1 MKLGFINI
9 QARLLNLLPS
19 NVKKFANSIRVLP
32 IYVQWFVHP
41 SGRKHT
47 TSVLEPYHN
56 RYDGC
61 RCIVIGNG
69 PSLRKMN
76 LALLKD
82 EYTFGLNRIYLMF
95 KELRFETTFLV
106 SVNRFVLQQFSDDL
120 AKLTMLKF
128 LNWAY
133 RSRYNA
139 DRSTSFVCFKPR
151 HITDGS
157 ICDGIYPLAA
167 TVTNVALE
175 IAFFMGFSEVILI
188 GVDHSYKDEGV
199 GNVAIVS
206 QKPDVNHFSQNYF
219 GPGVTW
225 QLPDY
230 ILMEQGYQVMKCL
243 FENDGR
249 RIVDATSNGNLSI
262 FQKVDFEDYLFS
274 SQYKNQSN

>member
-1 MKLGFINI
+1 MKLGIINI
-9 QARLLNLLPS
+9 QARLLNLLPPKA
-19 NVKKFANSIRVLP
+19 KKSANSIRVLP
-32 IYVQWFVHP
+32 RYVQWFVHP

-47 TSVLEPYHN
+47 TRVLKPYHN

-82 EYTFGLNRIYLMF
+82 EYTFGLNRIYLLYE
-95 KELRFETTFLV
+95 ELGFETTFLV

-120 AKLTMLKF
+120 KKLTMLKF

-133 RSRYNA
+133 RSPYNA
-139 DRSTSFVCFKPR
+139 DSSTSFVCFKPR

-157 ICDGIYPLAA
+157 ICNGIYPLGA

-188 GVDHSYKDEGV
+188 GVDHLYKDEGV

-206 QKPDVNHFSQNYF
+206 QKPDTNHFSPTYF

-230 ILMEQGYQVMKCL
+230 ILMERGYRVMKSL

-249 RIVDATSNGNLSI
+249 RIVDATSGGNLSI
-262 FQKVDFEDYLFS
+262 YQKVDFEEHLFS